1 MDTKNIALT
10 LDFSLWNSLAAGR
23 GGRMSMELHSSEPSP
38 LLDLWYDTQ
47 GDVDDL
53 VIFL

>member
-1 MDTKNIALT
+1 MDIKNIALT
-10 LDFSLWNSLAAGR
+10 LDFSLWNSLR
-23 GGRMSMELHSSEPSP
+23 GKKMSMELHSSEPSP